1 MDIDLTKYNL
11 LALSLSG
18 GKDSMNIALE
28 TVAEAEKRKVKHR
41 ILAIHSDTS
50 AEWPQTQ
57 DEVSKLCKSLAIPLQ
72 IVYPR
77 YPLPDYITMR
87 GKFPSMQCRFCT
99 GLKTDAI
106 EKLIRNLFPF
116 KQESKILSITGERRE
131 ESTHRAKLDE
141 FCVHKE
147 LTAGNRQVFCY
158 RPIIDWKVGK
168 VWDRIKTSGLPPHP
182 AYTEYGNERLSCAI
196 CVFACYKD
204 IWNGAIV
211 RPDLVER
218 YLEVERKTGFLFR
231 HKQSLASILEKGAV
245 TCQLQAS

>member
-1 MDIDLTKYNL
+1 MNIDLTEYNL
-11 LALSLSG
+11 IAISTSA
-18 GKDSMNIALE
+18 GKDSMSTTLE
-28 TVAEAEKRKVKHR
+28 VVAEAEKRGVKHR
-41 ILAIHSDTS
+41 VLAILCNTGADWPN
-50 AEWPQTQ
+50 AET
-57 DEVSKLCKSLAIPLQ
+57 EARKLCNHLGIQFQVVHPYRS
-72 IVYPR
+72 V
-77 YPLPDYITMR
+77 PDYISMR
-87 GKFPSMQCRFCT
+87 GKFPSMKCRFCT